1 MAIAK
6 VKSADEITYFTKS
19 GTVLDGQNS
28 STTRVFGGGG
38 QNNSPVHI
46 SSSTTQ
52 HLHLFVRQ
60 DDGKEFDTTFD
71 NIGVAVRAGH
81 RVSVIFAMP
90 KNDDG
95 GYATGLV
102 VHDTGRT
109 SICRATANSLV
120 KRFNE
125 WLGLAMGIFL
135 PFVIAA
141 IFGDWSD
148 WGYFW
153 LFGVLL
159 VSGYL
164 FSRKL
169 HSNSVRD
176 AIVDGVQVEMNKAI
190 EQEKA
195 RAKAA

>member
-1 MAIAK
+1 MAIVK
-6 VKSADEITYFTKS
+6 VKSTGEVKYFTKS
-19 GTVLDGQNS
+19 GTVLDGQS
-28 STTRVFGGGG
+28 SATTHVHGGGG

-46 SSSTTQ
+46 SSSTTR

-60 DDGKEFDTTFD
+60 DNGKEFDTTFD

-81 RVSVIFAMP
+81 RISVVFAMS

-109 SICRATANSLV
+109 AICKATANSLV

-125 WLGLAMGIFL
+125 WLGLAIGIFL
-135 PFVIAA
+135 PFMLAY
-141 IFGDWSD
+141 IFGNQDN

-153 LFGVLL
+153 LFGVIC
-159 VSGYL
+159 VSIFL
-164 FSRKL
+164 FMKKQ
-169 HSNSVRD
+169 HGNSVRD
-176 AIVDGVQVEMNKAI
+176 AIVGGVQAEIDKAI
-190 EQEKA
+190 EQEKN
-195 RAKAA
+195 RAQAA